1 MEKVSTIS
9 CCRNE
14 IRHIRSFL
22 RSLDLQ
28 LRDGFELEAILA
40 DGGSFDG
47 TRAIL
52 DDFATRRPWVRVI
65 DNHGR
70 IASTGLNAAIRA
82 SCGSVVIRMDAHTE
96 YAENYVATCIA
107 VLHRTHAAMVGG
119 PMRMARGSYWQ
130 NAIGLAYPATFFS
143 GGSRVYDVEY
153 EGKVDSVLYGC
164 WPRAVLEKAG
174 LFDETMVRNQDDE
187 LSLRIPEAGGIIW
200 QSPEIRCWYHPR
212 TSPLALARQFF
223 GYGFWKGY
231 TMRKHREV
239 VRLRHLA
246 PGIAVA
252 SLGVLIC
259 GALASRRNRFILL
272 AACSAYAAV
281 AVLASVALIKRSSDL
296 RLLPGLAVVFP
307 CAHLAYGSGT
317 LLGFLRLRVNP

>member
-1 MEKVSTIS
+1 MEKVSIIS

-14 IRHIRSFL
+14 IRHIRGFL

-28 LRDGFELEAILA
+28 LRDGFDLEAILA
-40 DGGSFDG
+40 DGASSDGS
-47 TRAIL
+47 RAIL
-52 DDFATRRPWVRVI
+52 DEFAKGRPWVRVI
-65 DNHGR
+65 ENHGR

-96 YAENYVATCIA
+96 YAENYVASCVA
-107 VLHRTHAAMVGG
+107 VLHRTGHAMVGG

-130 NAIGLAYPATFFS
+130 NAIGAAYPAKFFS

-164 WPRAVLEKAG
+164 WLRAVLERAG

-187 LSLRIPEAGGIIW
+187 LSLRIIEAGGTIW

-212 TSPLALARQFF
+212 RSPWALARQFF
-223 GYGFWKGY
+223 SYGFWKVY
-231 TMRKHREV
+231 TMRKHRKV
-239 VRLRHLA
+239 VRLRHLVPA
-246 PGIAVA
+246 IAVA
-252 SLGVLIC
+252 ALGLLIC
-259 GALASRRNRFILL
+259 GAMVSRRARRILL
-272 AACSAYAAV
+272 AACSAYGGVAA
-281 AVLASVALIKRSSDL
+281 LGSVALVKSASDL
-296 RLLPGLAVVFP
+296 ILLPGLVVVFP